1 MRISRILALAAA
13 IALGCAAAVAQNGT
27 MTPYSRYGYGLLN
40 DNATSAQRG
49 MGGVGYAM
57 NSGRQ
62 INVMNPA
69 SYAAIDSMTFLFDM
83 GVNLDM
89 VWAKEG
95 DTKEDNINGGLDYI
109 TLQVPITK
117 WMGASAGLLPFS
129 STGYS
134 FSQAITNGATRN
146 SGTGGISMA
155 YLGVGVSPF
164 KNAYVGANISYMF
177 GSTVNDV
184 YAYTITGSTSLFEH
198 YTEVKDWHLDLGVQ
212 YNINLSDADRLTL
225 GLTYSPAKSLHGET
239 YGVYYD
245 VNSSSSVKVDTVG
258 QTRLHGNYSLP
269 ATYGAGVNLM
279 LHNKLML
286 EADFMYQP
294 WKDAKYA
301 QIEGFE
307 YTEFDNRWRAAVGAQ
322 YTPSRRGGYWQRAQ
336 YRAGL
341 YYNNDYIKVRGNG
354 IREIGASVGIGLP
367 VPGFRTM
374 LNLAFEYKNR
384 QAHPTPMIKE
394 QYFCVTL
401 GINFNE
407 VWFQK
412 RRIF

>member
-1 MRISRILALAAA
+1 MAAA
-13 IALGCAAAVAQNGT
+13 IALGCAAAMAQNGT
-27 MTPYSRYGYGLLN
+27 MTPYSRYGYGMLN

-57 NSGRQ
+57 SSGRQ

-89 VWAKEG
+89 VWASEG
-95 DTKEDNINGGLDYI
+95 ATKEDNINGGLDYI

-134 FSQAITNGATRN
+134 FTQAITNGATRN
-146 SGTGGISMA
+146 SGNGGFSLA

-164 KNAYVGANISYMF
+164 TNAYIGANFSYMF
-177 GSTVNDV
+177 GSSVNDV

-198 YTEVKDWHLDLGVQ
+198 YIDIKDWRLDLGVQ
-212 YNINLSDADRLTL
+212 YKINVNDVNQLTL
-225 GLTYSPAKSLHGET
+225 GLTYSPSKNLHGET

-245 VNSSSSVKVDTVG
+245 ASSSSAVNIDTVG
-258 QTRLHGNYSLP
+258 LTKLHGNYSLP
-269 ATYGAGVNLM
+269 ATYGAGVNLL

-286 EADFMYQP
+286 EADFTYQP
-294 WKDAKYA
+294 WEKAKFA

-307 YTEFDNRWRAAVGAQ
+307 YTEFDNRWRAAIGMQ

-341 YYNNDYIKVRGNG
+341 YYNNDYVKVQGNG
-354 IREIGASVGIGLP
+354 IREIGASLGIGLP
-367 VPGFRTM
+367 VPGYRTV
-374 LNLAFEYKNR
+374 LNLAFDYKKR
-384 QAHPTPMIKE
+384 QAHPNPLIKE
-394 QYFCVTL
+394 QYFGITL

-412 RRIF
+412 RRIY

>member
-1 MRISRILALAAA
+1 MLACA
-13 IALGCAAAVAQNGT
+13 CAALAQNGT
-27 MTPYSRYGYGLLN
+27 MTPYSRYGYGMLN
-40 DNATSAQRG
+40 DNTTSAQRG
-49 MGGVGYAM
+49 MGGVGIAM

-83 GVNLDM
+83 GGNLDF
-89 VWAKEG
+89 VWASEG
-95 DTKEDNINGGLDYI
+95 DTHEDNINGGLDYI

-134 FSQAITNGATRN
+134 FTQSVANGATRN
-146 SGTGGISMA
+146 SGTGGFSQA

-164 KNAYVGANISYMF
+164 RNAYVGANVSYMF
-177 GSTVNDV
+177 GSSLNDV

-198 YTEVKDWHLDLGVQ
+198 YMEIKDWRLDLGVQ
-212 YNINLSDADRLTL
+212 YRVNLNDADRLTL
-225 GLTYSPAKSLHGET
+225 GVTYSPAKDLHGHT

-245 VNSSSSVKVDTVG
+245 ATSSTTLDIDTVG
-258 QTRLHGNYSLP
+258 YTRLHGKYSMP
-269 ATYGAGVNLM
+269 ATYGAGVNLQ
-279 LHNKLML
+279 LGHKLML
-286 EADFMYQP
+286 EADFIYQP

-307 YTEFDNRWRAAVGAQ
+307 FTEFDNRWRVGLGAQ
-322 YTPSRRGGYWQRAQ
+322 YTPARRGGYWQVAQ
-336 YRAGL
+336 YRAGV
-341 YYNNDYIKVRGNG
+341 YYNNDYIKVQGNG
-354 IREIGASVGIGLP
+354 MREIGATVGIGLP
-367 VPGFRTM
+367 VPGFRTT
-374 LNLAFEYKNR
+374 LNLALEYKNR
-384 QAHPTPMIKE
+384 QAHPNPLIKE
-394 QYFCVTL
+394 QYLGITL

-412 RRIF
+412 RRIY